1 MPVKNRI
8 AEIYENLR
16 SSYWFI
22 PSVMAILALVLSS
35 LLVGLDLYNAEHRLI
50 NLSWINLTGAAGSR
64 AILSTVAS
72 SMITVT
78 GIVFSITIVTLSLT
92 SQQFGPRLLQNF
104 MRDRSNQLVLGTVTS
119 TYIYCLLVLRM
130 VSESPDYSI
139 VPHISIMVGVLLA
152 VLCVAMLIYFIHHI
166 AESIQVTTIIA
177 GVSQALLA
185 CIDSLFPERVS
196 EALADPETDFVLGDL
211 LPADFDQNVRPV
223 PALVSGYL
231 KSVDLRGLRELAE
244 EKDLIIHLGQR
255 VGHFIVAGAPLGGI
269 WPGEALEEDLVK
281 AMNRCFLIGHKRS
294 TEQDVEFLI
303 NELSE
308 IAARALSPGV
318 NDPFTAISCIDHL
331 GMALCDLA
339 QRVFPPRLYKDQNNR
354 VRVIDFP
361 VTFEHIVDTAFNLIR
376 QYGRG
381 HAAVTIRLL
390 ESIRVILPFTSY
402 PGQRE
407 ALLRQAGMI
416 ERGSQDVIPEPA
428 DRQAIHE
435 RYLAIFQTLEHSFGL
450 TGGL

>member
-1 MPVKNRI
+1 MPVRNRI
-8 AEIYENLR
+8 AAIYEILR

-35 LLVGLDLYNAEHRLI
+35 LLVALDLYNAEHRLI
-50 NLSWINLTGAAGSR
+50 DLSWINLTGAAGSR

-104 MRDRSNQLVLGTVTS
+104 MRDQGNQLVLGTVTS
-119 TYIYCLLVLRM
+119 TYLYCLLVLRM
-130 VSESPDYSI
+130 VSEAPDSPI
-139 VPHISIMVGVLLA
+139 VPHISILVGVLLA
-152 VLCVAMLIYFIHHI
+152 VLCVGMLIYFIHHI

-177 GVSQALLA
+177 GVSKALLA
-185 CIDSLFPERVS
+185 SIDSLFPERVS
-196 EALADPETDFVLGDL
+196 EALGAPETDFALGDL
-211 LPADFDQNVRPV
+211 LPPDLDQNVRPV
-223 PALVSGYL
+223 PALASGYL
-231 KSVDLRGLRELAE
+231 KSVDLRGLLELAE

-255 VGHFIVAGAPLGGI
+255 VGHFIVAGAPLGGL
-269 WPGEALEEDLVK
+269 WPGEALDEDLVK
-281 AMNRCFLIGHKRS
+281 AVNRCFLTGHKRS

-331 GMALCDLA
+331 GIALCELA
-339 QRVFPPRLYKDQNNR
+339 QRVFPPRLHKNRNNR

-361 VTFEHIVDTAFNLIR
+361 ATFEHIVDTAFNLIR

-416 ERGSQDVIPEPA
+416 ERGGQEALPEPGDRQDVH
-428 DRQAIHE
+428 D
-435 RYLAIFQTLEHSFGL
+435 RYLAIFQTLEQTFGL
-450 TGGL
+450 TGDD